1 MLTLYGN
8 LESGNVYKVRQL
20 LAQLGIAHRRV
31 DVAQFPGEPRTA
43 KFPAQPDRQGS
54 DSSFRRRACALGIR
68 RDPVL
73 PRQWYIVPAERILGH
88 GECAA
93 LDVFRAYSHEPY
105 VAVNGYILRRAPE
118 EERARLIGRVPDNHE
133 RGQHALSVMEQHLR
147 ANDWFVLTAT
157 RSPI

>member
-73 PRQWYIVPAERILGH
+73 PRQWYIVPAERIGQVRSLLDKRVG
-88 GECAA
+88 AA
-93 LDVFRAYSHEPY
+93 VTVVLD
-105 VAVNGYILRRAPE
+105 
-118 EERARLIGRVPDNHE
+118 IG
-133 RGQHALSVMEQHLR
+133 ALR
-147 ANDWFVLTAT
+147 AVKSLSISSRIAF
-157 RSPI
+157 S